1 MIHNFFSPLEERLDN
16 LEESMK
22 NRDIYS
28 LRSDSGEPLTEKQMR
43 FITRAAREI
52 KYDGDLIKIAKGSL
66 KHNFVAV
73 AISLLR
79 LETLKTSVA
88 DYFCEHIEEFPA
100 ELQAPIMA
108 TICYRT
114 GSLDNRYVRKLQS
127 ILEAG
132 DHERFLTDKMTKRDS
147 ITVYKAVRWDQSVED
162 CIEDACWSTTL
173 SGAAGQV
180 VMSSYP
186 FLDRDLRSEVDP
198 ENGIRMVSDV
208 RNIKDRVFSAEIA
221 VKDILVCMNPA
232 YFIPGI
238 ESNFEIVQN
247 GGVYDVNRVDAR
259 DLAAEMATWMMKA
272 TAITDSDRYDGL
284 DEDDSIHEIVEDL
297 KRMEKQCVKAGMP
310 ERGSGEKVTNRR
322 ITDLDDFTDMLSSI
336 NRFNRPLLRK
346 KAKTLMDSNKG
357 AVWVYRESKGVPLK
371 KRYSYRAVAYNH
383 LINDFFPVYI
393 QALSDDMSD
402 HVIIH
407 MSHKT
412 VGSLIEANG
421 YSCERIDFDKFKD
434 YTVIAAYD
442 IASESRTLEECME
455 RCEEMKNPEKKVEK
469 PVYRETKKET
479 VYLKQELSEEEKT
492 ELKKAYQNEL
502 DSMYQEALF
511 TARTAADS
519 KVSEIE
525 RLKEQNDD
533 LRKEIEKLKL
543 ETERLQKQLSAVDK
557 VPVITA
563 GTEKEK
569 FAGEIKSF
577 VMSAIEKEIIAS
589 KNNSRRNDVLRNIY
603 DANTDGS
610 EDLLKEK
617 AAKIK
622 KITKGYRKATDM
634 KNDFEREGFIVQQ
647 SGGHPA
653 VLYSGDKRYIV
664 AFAGSASDVRAGD
677 NLARE
682 IIQKFF

>member
-1 MIHNFFSPLEERLDN
+1 
-16 LEESMK
+16 
-22 NRDIYS
+22 
-28 LRSDSGEPLTEKQMR
+28 
-43 FITRAAREI
+43 
-52 KYDGDLIKIAKGSL
+52 
-66 KHNFVAV
+66 
-73 AISLLR
+73 
-79 LETLKTSVA
+79 
-88 DYFCEHIEEFPA
+88 
-100 ELQAPIMA
+100 MA

-114 GSLDNRYVRKLQS
+114 GCLDNRYVRKLQN
-127 ILEAG
+127 ILETV

-147 ITVYKAVRWDQSVED
+147 ITVYKAVRWDQSIED
-162 CIEDACWSTTL
+162 CIEDAYWSTTL
-173 SGAAGQV
+173 SGAAGEV

-186 FLDRDLRSEVDP
+186 FLDRDLRSEIDP
-198 ENGIRMVSDV
+198 ENRIRMASDV
-208 RNIKDRVFSAEIA
+208 RNIKDRVLSAEIA

-247 GGVYDVNRVDAR
+247 GSVYDAKIVDGD
-259 DLAAEMATWMMKA
+259 DLAAEMITWIMKG
-272 TAITDSDRYDGL
+272 TAITDCERYDGF
-284 DEDDSIHEIVEDL
+284 DDDDSIH
-297 KRMEKQCVKAGMP
+297 EKQCVKAGMP
-310 ERGSGEKVTNRR
+310 EKGRGEKVANRR
-322 ITDLDDFTDMLSSI
+322 ITDLDDFTDVLASI
-336 NRFNRPLLRK
+336 NRFSRPLLRK
-346 KAKTLMDSNKG
+346 KAKALMDNNKG

-383 LINDFFPVYI
+383 LINDFFPVYA
-393 QALSDDMSD
+393 QAMSDDMSE
-402 HVIIH
+402 HSIIH
-407 MSHKT
+407 MSPKT
-412 VGSLIEANG
+412 AGSIIEANG
-421 YSCERIDFDKFKD
+421 YSCERINFDQFKD

-492 ELKKAYQNEL
+492 KLKKAYQDEL

-525 RLKEQNDD
+525 RLKEQNND

-557 VPVITA
+557 VPVITT

-589 KNNSRRNDVLRNIY
+589 KNNSRRNDILRNIY

-610 EDLLKEK
+610 ETLLKEK
-617 AAKIK
+617 AGKIK
-622 KITKGYRKATDM
+622 KITKGYRKVTDM

-653 VLYSGDKRYIV
+653 VLYRGDKRYIV
-664 AFAGSASDVRAGD
+664 AFAGSASDVRAGN